1 MKNKYLLI
9 IIGFFFFFCFIVLF
23 EGLKNPNVYKPKLQ
37 KEKSLS
43 QFEARDFYSNKRI
56 SSLDIFSDNNFYLI
70 NIWASWC
77 IPCRVEH
84 SYLVKLKK
92 QNSIKLVGINYKDNF
107 ENAKKFLNEFENPY
121 SEILKDKDGTLAIQL
136 GAYGVPETFIV
147 NKRKK
152 IIKKIIGPIDQKTY
166 NEVLK
171 IIQ

>member
-9 IIGFFFFFCFIVLF
+9 IIGFLFFFCFIVLF

-107 ENAKKFLNEFENPY
+107 ENARKFLNEFENPY
-121 SEILKDKDGTLAIQL
+121 SEILKDKDGTLSIQL

>member
-9 IIGFFFFFCFIVLF
+9 IIGFFFLFCFIVLF

-107 ENAKKFLNEFENPY
+107 ENARKFLNEFENP
-121 SEILKDKDGTLAIQL
+121 
-136 GAYGVPETFIV
+136 F
-147 NKRKK
+147 
-152 IIKKIIGPIDQKTY
+152 QKF
-166 NEVLK
+166 
-171 IIQ
+171 

>member
-121 SEILKDKDGTLAIQL
+121 SEILKDRDGTLSIQL

>member
-107 ENAKKFLNEFENPY
+107 ENEKKFLNEFENPY
-121 SEILKDKDGTLAIQL
+121 SEILKDKDGTLSIQL

>member
-1 MKNKYLLI
+1 MKNKYLFI

-23 EGLKNPNVYKPKLQ
+23 EGLKNPNIYKPKLQ

-107 ENAKKFLNEFENPY
+107 ENARKFLNEFENPY
-121 SEILKDKDGTLAIQL
+121 SEILKDKDGTLSIQL

-171 IIQ
+171 IIK

>member
-1 MKNKYLLI
+1 MKNKYLFI

>member
-1 MKNKYLLI
+1 M
-9 IIGFFFFFCFIVLF
+9 
-23 EGLKNPNVYKPKLQ
+23 KNPNVYKPKLQ

-121 SEILKDKDGTLAIQL
+121 SEILKDKDGTLSIQL

>member
-1 MKNKYLLI
+1 ML
-9 IIGFFFFFCFIVLF
+9 FFFCFIVLF

-121 SEILKDKDGTLAIQL
+121 SEILKDKDGTLSIQL

>member
-9 IIGFFFFFCFIVLF
+9 IIGFFFLFCFIVLF
-23 EGLKNPNVYKPKLQ
+23 EGLKNSNVYKPKLQ

-107 ENAKKFLNEFENPY
+107 ENARKFLNEFENPY
-121 SEILKDKDGTLAIQL
+121 SEILKDKDGTLSIQL

>member
-121 SEILKDKDGTLAIQL
+121 SEILKDRDGTLSIQL

-152 IIKKIIGPIDQKTY
+152 SLKKLLDQ
-166 NEVLK
+166 
-171 IIQ
+171 

>member
-1 MKNKYLLI
+1 MKNKYLFI

-23 EGLKNPNVYKPKLQ
+23 EGLKNPNIYKPKLQ

-107 ENAKKFLNEFENPY
+107 ENARKFLNEFENPY
-121 SEILKDKDGTLAIQL
+121 SEILKDEDGTLSIQL

>member
-1 MKNKYLLI
+1 MKNKYLFI

-121 SEILKDKDGTLAIQL
+121 SEILKDKDGTLSIQL